1 MSVFPY
7 KTWVQI
13 IVASIVFHN
22 YIRRNSIQDVAFN
35 KSERHPDFVPQDF
48 LRDVVPWSQ
57 TYEGNSTSH
66 MDYVQ
71 DRIASSLMGEL

>member
-48 LRDVVPWSQ
+48 LRDVVP
-57 TYEGNSTSH
+57 
-66 MDYVQ
+66 
-71 DRIASSLMGEL
+71 